1 MDLLHERA
9 DGERGDDGE
18 VDRGAAVVVEDLVF
32 VVEGKEGAGE
42 GEGDAGVAGEVEG

>member
-1 MDLLHERA
+1 MDLLHKRA

-18 VDRGAAVVVEDLVF
+18 VDGGAAVVVEELVF
-32 VVEGKEGAGE
+32 VGDKEWGGE

>member
-18 VDRGAAVVVEDLVF
+18 VDGGAAVVMEDLVF
-32 VVEGKEGAGE
+32 VVEGREGGGE
-42 GEGDAGVAGEVEG
+42 GDGDAGVTGEVEG